1 VTLILDAGALIAV
14 DRGDRLVAAL
24 IKREFLSGR
33 TVKTNGAVVGQA
45 WRGSARQANLSRLL
59 AGVDVV
65 ALDNEQGRRAGTL
78 LAKSRTSDVVDASVV
93 LLATDGDEI
102 LTSDPNDLRILC
114 EAASLGVDL
123 IPV

>member
-33 TVKTNGAVVGQA
+33 TVKTNGAVVGLA

-59 AGVDVV
+59 AGVEVV
-65 ALDNEQGRRAGTL
+65 ALDNEQGRRVGTL

-102 LTSDPNDLRILC
+102 LTSDPNDLSVLC